1 MASLSLPVAWFLALA
16 ATCQLPPEKAGA
28 TFTVSPGLE
37 FKLWASEPLFVNP
50 TTFDIDPSGRI
61 WACEAVNYR
70 RKLRGQPPLRAEGDR
85 VVIVADSDGDGTA
98 DKSTTFYQSP
108 AVMSPIGIAVVPHP
122 SGKGCKVFLCQSP
135 DILVLEDKDGDD
147 KADGP
152 PVKLLTGFQGIDHDH
167 GVHGISVGP
176 DGKLYFS
183 VGDAGVRDLKSSDGK
198 GPAFNSNSTDLR
210 AGTVWRC
217 DIDGRNLELIAHNFR
232 NNYMAAIDSF
242 GNVFI
247 SDNDDD
253 GNQQT
258 RICFVM
264 PGGNYG
270 YHPRGAGQTHWH
282 EEQPGIVP
290 KVLRTF
296 FGSPTGMC
304 FYEGQLLP
312 EKYRGQMLHTDA
324 GPRHV
329 RCYRATPKGAGFD
342 VEREDIVTST
352 DNWFRP
358 SDVRVAPDGSVF
370 VADWY
375 DPGVGGH
382 GMGDTTRGRIFRL
395 APQGFKQPVSG
406 PNKVANAGE
415 ARTALASPC
424 LSTRAMALAWLRSQ
438 PAPEAARSVRPL
450 STGNHPDWLKGRARW
465 VLAEIGELGAEDL
478 DGLDRPALAAQ
489 AARII
494 RDYPK
499 AAGLAAR
506 LPDRDAGVTRET
518 LVGLRDADATK
529 AGDAILRA
537 AASWDGAD
545 VFLAK
550 ALAIAAG
557 SDEKRRN
564 TALGGFSTKLSEWN
578 DRTAALA
585 FELRPPGLAERLRE
599 QLAKGGLSDADSIRI
614 VDFIAGDDTASAGKA
629 LLDLLKPE
637 TAPAVRIRAA
647 EALSIH
653 LPGKWSGLSKD
664 GSVAKALQSM
674 SLGKDMANEFL
685 TISAA
690 TANLD
695 ALGYAAGI
703 ARDKDQPRPLREKAI
718 ATLGK
723 LPSENSA
730 GALASLARE
739 GGPLVAQACLALG
752 ELASSRQKTKATEPA
767 LEALR
772 ALLLVDSAKGPA
784 LEALANT
791 RAGTTWLLGEK
802 ESGKMPSQ
810 MVAEAGRLLRN
821 SPYQDL
827 RNKAMVLFP
836 APGRIDAR
844 KLPSAA
850 TLATRKGNAARGKA
864 LLDSSSRNDLQC
876 LKCHMVDGR
885 GGQIGPD
892 LSQIGKKASRE
903 NLLDSLLT
911 PSKAIADQYLVHAVS
926 TSKGQA
932 ISGLLV
938 EENAET
944 LVLRDA
950 NGKDHRIPKKEIDE
964 RSRLQESI
972 MPANLVAYMT
982 EDDLLDICEHL
993 LTLKSAALAP
1003 RAFRLI
1009 GPLEGGTGGD
1019 SGFDQPMDPE
1029 RNLDFTA
1036 TMRGKQGKVGWRVVR
1051 PDSVGYVNLADIH
1064 GPAATDSVS
1073 FAAVVLES
1081 PVAQK
1086 GWVLLGA
1093 DDCSRLWVNGAK
1105 VHEDRA
1111 HEAAQPGK
1119 FRIPVEWK
1127 AGANN
1132 ILLKVSNGNNPHGF
1146 YLAASAEQEL
1156 KEVPA
1161 P

>member
-1 MASLSLPVAWFLALA
+1 MAPLSLPLAWFLALA
-16 ATCQLPPEKAGA
+16 ATSQLPPDKEGG
-28 TFTVSPGLE
+28 TFTVSAGLE
-37 FKLWASEPLFVNP
+37 FKLWGAEPLFVNP
-50 TTFDIDPSGRI
+50 TTFDIDPAGRI
-61 WACEAVNYR
+61 WVCEAVNYR
-70 RKLRGQPPLRAEGDR
+70 RKLRGQPPLRSEGDR
-85 VVIVADSDGDGTA
+85 VVIVADTNGDGTA
-98 DKSTTFYQSP
+98 DKATTFYQSP
-108 AVMSPIGIAVVPHP
+108 EIMSPIGIALAPNP

-198 GPAFNSNSTDLR
+198 GAVFNSNATDLR

-395 APQGFKQPVSG
+395 APQGFKQPKPG
-406 PNKVANAGE
+406 PAMVGSAGD
-415 ARTALASPC
+415 AQTALASPC
-424 LSTRAMALAWLRSQ
+424 LSTRAMAMAWLRSQ
-438 PAPEAARSVRPL
+438 PPAEAAKAARPL
-450 STGNHPDWLKGRARW
+450 ATGNHPDWLKARARW
-465 VLAEIGELGAEDL
+465 VLAEAGELGPDDL

-499 AAGLAAR
+499 VAGLAAK
-506 LPDRDAGVTRET
+506 LPAQDSGVTRET
-518 LVGLRDADATK
+518 LVGLREAEAAK
-529 AGDAILRA
+529 AGEAVMRA

-545 VFLAK
+545 VFMAK

-557 SDEKRRN
+557 ADEKRR
-564 TALGGFSTKLSEWN
+564 TAVLADFSTKLPEWN

-585 FELRPPGLAERLRE
+585 FELRPPGMAERLRAR
-599 QLAKGGLSDADSIRI
+599 LAKGGLPDTDSIRI
-614 VDFIAGDDTASAGKA
+614 VDFIAGDDTPAAGKA
-629 LLDLLKPE
+629 LLDLLNLKTSP
-637 TAPAVRIRAA
+637 PVRARAA
-647 EALSIH
+647 EALAVH
-653 LPGKWSGLSKD
+653 LPGKWAALSKD
-664 GSVAKALQSM
+664 GSVSKALQGM
-674 SLGKDMANEFL
+674 TGDKGLATEYL
-685 TISAA
+685 TVSAA
-690 TANLD
+690 TGNLE
-695 ALGYAAGI
+695 ALDFAAGI
-703 ARDKDQPRPLREKAI
+703 ARDNNQTRPLREKAI
-718 ATLGK
+718 STLGK

-730 GALASLARE
+730 KALGLLARE
-739 GGPLVAQACLALG
+739 GGPLAGQACSALG

-767 LEALR
+767 LNALR
-772 ALLLVDSAKGPA
+772 GLLEVDSARGPA

-802 ESGKMPSQ
+802 ESGKLQSNL
-810 MVAEAGRLLRN
+810 AADAGRLLRN

-850 TLATRKGNAARGKA
+850 TLATRKGNAGRGKA
-864 LLDSSSRNDLQC
+864 LLDSSSKSDLQC

-938 EENAET
+938 EENAEA

-964 RSRLQESI
+964 RTRLQESI

-993 LTLKSAALAP
+993 LTLKSATLAP
-1003 RAFRLI
+1003 KAFRLI
-1009 GPLEGGTGGD
+1009 GPLDGGKDGD
-1019 SGFDQPMDPE
+1019 AGFDQPMDPE
-1029 RNLDFTA
+1029 RKVDFTA
-1036 TMRGKQGKVGWRVVR
+1036 TLKGKAGIVGWRVVR
-1051 PDSVGYVNLADIH
+1051 PDSSGYVNLADIH
-1064 GPAATDSVS
+1064 GPAATNSVS
-1073 FAAVVLES
+1073 YAALVIES

-1086 GWVLLGA
+1086 GWILLGA
-1093 DDCSRLWVNGAK
+1093 DDCSRLWVNGTK

-1119 FRIPVEWK
+1119 FRVPVEWK
-1127 AGANN
+1127 AGANTV
-1132 ILLKVSNGNNPHGF
+1132 LLKISNGNNPHGF
-1146 YLAASAEQEL
+1146 HMALSAEQEL
-1156 KEVPA
+1156 KEA
-1161 P
+1161 PIP